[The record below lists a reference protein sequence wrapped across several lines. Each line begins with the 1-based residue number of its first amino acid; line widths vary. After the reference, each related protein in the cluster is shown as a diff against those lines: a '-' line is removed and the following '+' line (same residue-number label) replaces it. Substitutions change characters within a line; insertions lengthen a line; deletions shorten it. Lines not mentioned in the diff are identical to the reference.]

1 MFAAPEE
8 VAMHRQL
15 EKDPTEFFSVVGAP
29 YVRERVRESHI
40 GEYLHNGTAAP
51 KPRQRQPKIRFATLC
66 AVLGAFV
73 LGMFATSVTARLSEV
88 AYQTAATK

>member
-1 MFAAPEE
+1 
-8 VAMHRQL
+8 MHRQF

-29 YVRERVRESHI
+29 YVRERVGEGDI
-40 GEYLHNGTAAP
+40 GTQLLHPGPAAP
-51 KPRQRQPKIRFATLC
+51 RRDRRQPKIGLATLC